1 MKNPKF
7 QPPTVK
13 GIPDSA
19 PRAASGDD
27 LWGLRFGVSLVL
39 GVWCLVFFSTASA
52 FSQSYSL
59 DWFTI
64 DGGGGT
70 SSGGS
75 YTLNGTIGQPDAGTL
90 SGGSYTL
97 EGGFWSSIV
106 VPATGEAPTLFIQFS
121 GNNVVHIGRNGQLV
135 FAFVV
140 ARAERQSHAALP
152 CRERNE
158 ILSAA
163 QTIVAERTN
172 SRAAPEAGGEAS
184 TEGNGDHGVE
194 ATARNDRAV
203 DEPEK
208 RRCAM
213 KNAKFQPPTNH
224 WTSNGS

>member
-75 YTLNGTIGQPDAGTL
+75 YTL
-90 SGGSYTL
+90 
-97 EGGFWSSIV
+97 EGGFWPGIV
-106 VPATGEAPTLFIQFS
+106 VPATGAPTLFMQFS
-121 GNNVVHIGRNGQLV
+121 GNNVVISWSPATPGFTLEEMDSLSLPSWLPGPSGNPTPP
-135 FAFVV
+135 F
-140 ARAERQSHAALP
+140 HAA
-152 CRERNE
+152 
-158 ILSAA
+158 SG
-163 QTIVAERTN
+163 T
-172 SRAAPEAGGEAS
+172 
-184 TEGNGDHGVE
+184 
-194 ATARNDRAV
+194 
-203 DEPEK
+203 
-208 RRCAM
+208 
-213 KNAKFQPPTNH
+213 KFFRLRKP
-224 WTSNGS
+224 

>member
-97 EGGFWSSIV
+97 EGGFWPGIV
-106 VPATGEAPTLFIQFS
+106 VPATGAPTLFMQFS
-121 GNNVVHIGRNGQLV
+121 GNNVVISWSPATPGFTLEEKDSLSLPSWLPAPSGNPTPPIP
-135 FAFVV
+135 
-140 ARAERQSHAALP
+140 AA
-152 CRERNE
+152 
-158 ILSAA
+158 S
-163 QTIVAERTN
+163 
-172 SRAAPEAGGEAS
+172 S
-184 TEGNGDHGVE
+184 
-194 ATARNDRAV
+194 
-203 DEPEK
+203 
-208 RRCAM
+208 
-213 KNAKFQPPTNH
+213 AKFYRLHKP
-224 WTSNGS
+224 